1 MRRKFSTEHAALL
14 KRGRIIGGS
23 KAFGAP
29 VVNDFEDLA
38 IAGHAHAIEAQ
49 GWTRRMLKGSTDW
62 LALFSFKVYCVLPH
76 ITIFRVKG

>member
-1 MRRKFSTEHAALL
+1 ME
-14 KRGRIIGGS
+14 GS

-29 VVNDFEDLA
+29 VVNDLA

-49 GWTRRMLKGSTDW
+49 DWMRGMLNGSTDW
-62 LALFSFKVYCVLPH
+62 LALFSLKVYCVLPH

>member
-1 MRRKFSTEHAALL
+1 
-14 KRGRIIGGS
+14 
-23 KAFGAP
+23 
-29 VVNDFEDLA
+29 LA